1 MRNKFS
7 RIERCIYGGTVSAQM
22 TNCLHTGDLDQ
33 TSQCTLPL
41 LEPCFSLWE
50 RGVMNTKE

>member
-22 TNCLHTGDLDQ
+22 TTAYIQ
-33 TSQCTLPL
+33 ET
-41 LEPCFSLWE
+41 
-50 RGVMNTKE
+50 